1 MAIKFEKIEPG
12 MTLYDVK
19 KNTKGFPRNCKWH
32 VWPVNIIKVDV
43 ENRKYLLLVIVI
55 HQNGYQKEMLQNTEK
70 NIQNKRYKQ

>member
-43 ENRKYLLLVIVI
+43 ENRKVFASW
-55 HQNGYQKEMLQNTEK
+55 NSNTPKWISERNVTK
-70 NIQNKRYKQ
+70 YRKKYPK